1 MFLPVLPLLIDR
13 PAMNII
19 EPTKQ
24 QLDDLVNPFLAHAN
38 VGFAIGYAS
47 PQFQE
52 TGKFYFKNSSPL
64 LNQNNQEVPF
74 GVETYFEIASI
85 SKVFTATLFQLFV
98 QNGTIANNEIP
109 LGDYFPR
116 GKIGLGEQFLDIPL
130 LALSN
135 YTSGLPQDNDSAPDE
150 PAYLPMPYTVLNM
163 FSYLANTD
171 LTVNT
176 PGTAY
181 TYSNLGFAILAQ
193 TASVAAVER
202 IGEFGELLRSEI
214 LGPLAM
220 DATKLFYQVG
230 FNRLPL
236 GYSSHGPKGAPNAPG
251 MAEFPAYYGAG
262 GLLSTPR
269 DMMVWLKFNMGI
281 IQNSTLS
288 SLLPTLQA
296 PSTTVT
302 PWANSQLGIG
312 WFLSTVPTSGDSY
325 TIVWKDGGLGG
336 FSSYICFLQS
346 ANPGQTPSQA
356 GFFILTNADGNA
368 VYTIES
374 ELMSIMTGNSELA
387 ASMRLLSTRKSTK

>member
-1 MFLPVLPLLIDR
+1 
-13 PAMNII
+13 MNII

-52 TGKFYFKNSSPL
+52 TGKFYFKKSSPL
-64 LNQNNQEVPF
+64 LNQNNQEVPL
-74 GVETYFEIASI
+74 GAETYFEIASI

-116 GKIGLGEQFLDIPL
+116 GKIGLGKQFLDIPL

-135 YTSGLPQDNDSAPDE
+135 YTSGLPQDNESAPDE

-171 LTVNT
+171 LTVNA

-202 IGEFGELLRSEI
+202 IGQFGELLRSEI
-214 LGPLAM
+214 IRPLAM
-220 DATKLFYQVG
+220 NATKLFY
-230 FNRLPL
+230 
-236 GYSSHGPKGAPNAPG
+236 
-251 MAEFPAYYGAG
+251 
-262 GLLSTPR
+262 
-269 DMMVWLKFNMGI
+269 
-281 IQNSTLS
+281 
-288 SLLPTLQA
+288 
-296 PSTTVT
+296 
-302 PWANSQLGIG
+302 
-312 WFLSTVPTSGDSY
+312 
-325 TIVWKDGGLGG
+325 
-336 FSSYICFLQS
+336 
-346 ANPGQTPSQA
+346 
-356 GFFILTNADGNA
+356 
-368 VYTIES
+368 
-374 ELMSIMTGNSELA
+374 
-387 ASMRLLSTRKSTK
+387 

>member
-1 MFLPVLPLLIDR
+1 
-13 PAMNII
+13 MNII

-24 QLDDLVNPFLAHAN
+24 QFDDLVNPFLAHAN

-52 TGKFYFKNSSPL
+52 TGRFYFKKSSPL
-64 LNQNNQEVPF
+64 LNQNNQEVPL
-74 GVETYFEIASI
+74 GAETYFEIASI

-116 GKIGLGEQFLDIPL
+116 GKIGLGKQFLDIPL

-135 YTSGLPQDNDSAPDE
+135 YTSGLPQDNESAPDE

-171 LTVNT
+171 LTVNA

-202 IGEFGELLRSEI
+202 IGQFGELLRSEI
-214 LGPLAM
+214 IRPLAM
-220 DATKLFYQVG
+220 NATKLFYQVG
-230 FNRLPL
+230 FNQLPL
-236 GYSSHGPKGAPNAPG
+236 GYSSHGPKGDPNAPG

-269 DMMVWLKFNMGI
+269 DMMLWLKFNMGI

-296 PSTTVT
+296 PRR
-302 PWANSQLGIG
+302 P
-312 WFLSTVPTSGDSY
+312 
-325 TIVWKDGGLGG
+325 
-336 FSSYICFLQS
+336 
-346 ANPGQTPSQA
+346 
-356 GFFILTNADGNA
+356 
-368 VYTIES
+368 
-374 ELMSIMTGNSELA
+374 
-387 ASMRLLSTRKSTK
+387 